1 MCPIPGDSVAW
12 RPILK
17 QLFAE
22 LNPDFLSK
30 TDKMLKEHRGR
41 EQDFMMEF
49 GLEYAGQRKQLPC
62 EVCMR
67 YAHHADC
74 SNKPSIAKQ
83 EPDGL
88 AKRNGRWRKRKAK
101 WIKAREERK
110 RYSDADT
117 SDANGGDGDVSYASG
132 YEESSDG
139 DATDS
144 ASQSSEPAAGSR
156 KQVNAAG
163 DVEAVAPVGDAST
176 VAPADDGGAAAPVA
190 RAGDGAAG
198 APSEWKP
205 TL

>member
-1 MCPIPGDSVAW
+1 
-12 RPILK
+12 
-17 QLFAE
+17 
-22 LNPDFLSK
+22 
-30 TDKMLKEHRGR
+30 
-41 EQDFMMEF
+41 
-49 GLEYAGQRKQLPC
+49 
-62 EVCMR
+62 MR

-88 AKRNGRWRKRKAK
+88 TKRNGRWRKRKAK

-176 VAPADDGGAAAPVA
+176 VAPADDKD
-190 RAGDGAAG
+190 DGAG

-205 TL
+205 TLCDRRTVKTKKMSRNGAEAPIINARICAGFVRRVFFLKRVQHRINPEPQMAPAQEKMALGLSPV